1 VAIAHE
7 ARDPFRAVR
16 ALELGLAEPF
26 PRPLDP
32 AATAAALM
40 RMAERQALMTRLR
53 RQYAQSLDLAV
64 TDSLTG
70 VFNRRYLDAYFE
82 LQARARH
89 ERLAPAD
96 GAALGES
103 GFALLMIDVDRFK
116 EINDREGHAAGDAA
130 LVGLAAMLMRELRE
144 IDTVA
149 RIGGDEFA
157 ILLPG
162 TGVAGAE
169 ATARRL
175 RERAGVSISVGTAVY
190 GIDGLTGDEL
200 ARAADAA
207 LYAAK
212 SRLVEP
218 TATPAR

>member
-1 VAIAHE
+1 MADRLGHE
-7 ARDPFRAVR
+7 
-16 ALELGLAEPF
+16 L
-26 PRPLDP
+26 
-32 AATAAALM
+32 
-40 RMAERQALMTRLR
+40 
-53 RQYAQSLDLAV
+53 
-64 TDSLTG
+64 
-70 VFNRRYLDAYFE
+70 
-82 LQARARH
+82 ARAR
-89 ERLAPAD
+89 RS
-96 GAALGES
+96 GEA
-103 GFALLMIDVDRFK
+103 FATLLIDVDRFK

-175 RERAGVSISVGTAVY
+175 RERAGISISVGTAVY

-212 SRLVEP
+212 RRLVEP